1 MITSLATTTDTLA
14 FSSKYPGI
22 LYNKLGKTDLTV
34 SAAGFGGYRIDFRV
48 KEHYESLEYA
58 LTSGINLIDTS
69 ANYADGGS
77 EVLIGKVIEDM
88 IASGKIKRE
97 EVVIVTKGGYIQG
110 KNFELAKKLKEDGH
124 GYKEIVEY
132 NDKLWHCIHPD
143 FLKDQITFSLQR
155 MNVQRVDA
163 YLLHNPEYFLDSPV
177 SVELSLDELRHEY
190 YVRIKRAF
198 EYLETEVEKGRIGCY
213 GISSNSFVYTEE
225 DKTFTSLEKCIEAA
239 NEIKPDNN
247 FKVIQFP
254 LNLYEKAAVTEKN
267 QKAETKTLLQ
277 LAKQSGMGTI
287 VNRPLNA
294 ITTKTLRRLADFE
307 YNSEYLKL
315 DETQVIAEISLL
327 ESMEDD
333 FIEENL
339 PALQLSDEDNEM
351 INYSMKAGQLLK
363 ENWKNFG
370 SIESFND
377 LKKQFLIPRANQ
389 AFVKMLTSGNVT
401 EEMKDKLDKIARQV
415 NKLIA
420 IIETIYGVKANN
432 ISKRLHKELNELMDD
447 NDSFK
452 SLKLSQKALLM
463 IKSLDGISC
472 TLVGMRQNKYVDDV
486 ISCLKLPAIENVVD
500 KWERLVV

>member
-143 FLKDQITFSLQR
+143 FLKDQITFSLQK

-225 DKTFTSLEKCIEAA
+225 DKTFTSLEK
-239 NEIKPDNN
+239 
-247 FKVIQFP
+247 
-254 LNLYEKAAVTEKN
+254 
-267 QKAETKTLLQ
+267 
-277 LAKQSGMGTI
+277 
-287 VNRPLNA
+287 
-294 ITTKTLRRLADFE
+294 
-307 YNSEYLKL
+307 
-315 DETQVIAEISLL
+315 
-327 ESMEDD
+327 
-333 FIEENL
+333 
-339 PALQLSDEDNEM
+339 
-351 INYSMKAGQLLK
+351 
-363 ENWKNFG
+363 
-370 SIESFND
+370 
-377 LKKQFLIPRANQ
+377 
-389 AFVKMLTSGNVT
+389 
-401 EEMKDKLDKIARQV
+401 
-415 NKLIA
+415 
-420 IIETIYGVKANN
+420 
-432 ISKRLHKELNELMDD
+432 
-447 NDSFK
+447 
-452 SLKLSQKALLM
+452 
-463 IKSLDGISC
+463 
-472 TLVGMRQNKYVDDV
+472 
-486 ISCLKLPAIENVVD
+486 
-500 KWERLVV
+500 

>member
-1 MITSLATTTDTLA
+1 
-14 FSSKYPGI
+14 
-22 LYNKLGKTDLTV
+22 
-34 SAAGFGGYRIDFRV
+34 
-48 KEHYESLEYA
+48 
-58 LTSGINLIDTS
+58 
-69 ANYADGGS
+69 
-77 EVLIGKVIEDM
+77 
-88 IASGKIKRE
+88 
-97 EVVIVTKGGYIQG
+97 
-110 KNFELAKKLKEDGH
+110 
-124 GYKEIVEY
+124 
-132 NDKLWHCIHPD
+132 
-143 FLKDQITFSLQR
+143 
-155 MNVQRVDA
+155 
-163 YLLHNPEYFLDSPV
+163 
-177 SVELSLDELRHEY
+177 
-190 YVRIKRAF
+190 
-198 EYLETEVEKGRIGCY
+198 
-213 GISSNSFVYTEE
+213 
-225 DKTFTSLEKCIEAA
+225 
-239 NEIKPDNN
+239 
-247 FKVIQFP
+247 
-254 LNLYEKAAVTEKN
+254 
-267 QKAETKTLLQ
+267 
-277 LAKQSGMGTI
+277 MGTI